1 VGEYSVIVN
10 DGNGGTRASNPATLA
25 VVSPPIIVSQPED
38 YIRGVGMSVEFAVN
52 VEGTPPFTYHW
63 RRNGAPV
70 GISAAVLSLS
80 DISLADRG
88 GYDVIIENNF
98 GSVTSR
104 VAVLQ
109 VYAVPGLAPV
119 PDLFAEVLRPLFVT
133 NVVIDPNTPPLNLL
147 YALGPDAPTNAYIHP
162 LSGLF
167 RWVPNRSQAPGTNTI
182 IVSVFDQASPILSNA
197 MSFNVYVN
205 DYVEL
210 SLGSLIMLAGTNGV
224 VPISLFSSLPLTEVR
239 AVFGF
244 AGQYFTDIS
253 LEQPGVPVASAA
265 LQRVDPNTV
274 ALTFT
279 APSGGTLV
287 GSNQLTGLRVVTAP
301 LTNSTAVPLRITS
314 LNATPAAQAV
324 SGEPPTM
331 LAGGG
336 QVVIVGARPLL
347 EAHLTPQGAR
357 ELTVYARPG
366 VYQLQW
372 ATNLVDPV
380 TWRLRGNATIN
391 SNLFLLIRTA
401 NVPPTNMP
409 GFFRV
414 RQ

>member
-1 VGEYSVIVN
+1 
-10 DGNGGTRASNPATLA
+10 
-25 VVSPPIIVSQPED
+25 
-38 YIRGVGMSVEFAVN
+38 
-52 VEGTPPFTYHW
+52 
-63 RRNGAPV
+63 
-70 GISAAVLSLS
+70 
-80 DISLADRG
+80 
-88 GYDVIIENNF
+88 
-98 GSVTSR
+98 
-104 VAVLQ
+104 
-109 VYAVPGLAPV
+109 
-119 PDLFAEVLRPLFVT
+119 
-133 NVVIDPNTPPLNLL
+133 
-147 YALGPDAPTNAYIHP
+147 
-162 LSGLF
+162 
-167 RWVPNRSQAPGTNTI
+167 
-182 IVSVFDQASPILSNA
+182 VFDQASPILSNA

-210 SLGSLIMLAGTNGV
+210 SLGSVIMLAGTNGV
-224 VPISLFSSLPLTEVR
+224 VPISLFSSLPLTEIR
-239 AVFGF
+239 AVLGF

-253 LEQPGVPVASAA
+253 LEQPGLPAASAA

-274 ALTFT
+274 TLTFT

-287 GSNQLTGLRVVTAP
+287 GSNQLTGLRVVTGP

-314 LNATPAAQAV
+314 LSATAAQTI

-336 QVVIVGARPLL
+336 QVVIVGTRPLL
-347 EAHLTPQGAR
+347 EAHLTQGAR
-357 ELTVYARPG
+357 ELTIYARPG
-366 VYQLQW
+366 LYQLQW
-372 ATNLVDPV
+372 TTNLVDPV